1 MKNLLEYIL
10 IRLVENPDEV
20 KVTETVGDD
29 GFIILNVTANPA
41 DYGRIIGRGGAVITS
56 IRNIIRVRAIKEGK
70 RVAVKIDAD
79 GESDRGDHNGHR
91 REERN
96 ERRERSAE
104 EKMVKEVTAPEE
116 VIVAETEVEPE
127 TEA

>member
-10 IRLVENPDEV
+10 IRLVENPDEI
-20 KVTETVGDD
+20 KVTETVGED
-29 GFIILNVTANPA
+29 GFVILNVTANPA

-79 GESDRGDHNGHR
+79 GENDRGGR
-91 REERN
+91 RDNDRRNDVRAERK
-96 ERRERSAE
+96 EADP
-104 EKMVKEVTAPEE
+104 EKIVVT
-116 VIVAETEVEPE
+116 ETEVEMA
-127 TEA
+127 EAEDQE